1 MLNSKLNDKI
11 PNENNNP
18 SYPSTI
24 DILFLIDATTSMLP
38 FIIASKEETLKISED
53 LHNLYPNF
61 DFQYGYIFYRDPI
74 DSKDDFHELIN
85 LTDQLNEIP
94 EKISKIRAFGG
105 GDNPEDWAGAYKLAN
120 DEIKWRN
127 GEKVIFHFADD
138 GAHGTKFYS
147 EDKYPEEDEKLLFE
161 LQKSCNN
168 NIKILGVV
176 IEEMARN
183 SFDECKKFYQS
194 IGGYFE
200 VCNFNEQ
207 NNNNNKLF
215 EGYDNMRKNNNSG
228 SLFGNNNNSGNLFG
242 NKNNSGNLFVNNNNS
257 GSLFGGNTNN
267 SGNLFGN
274 NNNSGRFLGNNST
287 NTGSLFGNNSTNSGS
302 LFGNN
307 STNSGS
313 LFGNNSTN
321 SGSIFGNKTNNSGSI
336 FSSTNKSKGL
346 NIFSNNCIYEKN
358 SNSFANNNSDSENI
372 FGNKNNVPTGLFNNN
387 NNNSVGLFGNKNN
400 NNSDNL
406 IRNNNNNSVG
416 LFGNSIFSNNINQSR
431 LNSQFRDIVV
441 NSFKNIQNNK

>member
-1 MLNSKLNDKI
+1 MLNSKLNDII

-18 SYPSTI
+18 SNSSTI
-24 DILFLIDATTSMLP
+24 DILFLIDSTCSMLP

-120 DEIKWRN
+120 DENKWRN

-168 NIKILGVV
+168 NIKIIGIV
-176 IEEMARN
+176 IEERARN

-207 NNNNNKLF
+207 N
-215 EGYDNMRKNNNSG
+215 Y
-228 SLFGNNNNSGNLFG
+228 
-242 NKNNSGNLFVNNNNS
+242 
-257 GSLFGGNTNN
+257 
-267 SGNLFGN
+267 
-274 NNNSGRFLGNNST
+274 
-287 NTGSLFGNNSTNSGS
+287 
-302 LFGNN
+302 
-307 STNSGS
+307 
-313 LFGNNSTN
+313 
-321 SGSIFGNKTNNSGSI
+321 
-336 FSSTNKSKGL
+336 
-346 NIFSNNCIYEKN
+346 
-358 SNSFANNNSDSENI
+358 
-372 FGNKNNVPTGLFNNN
+372 NNV
-387 NNNSVGLFGNKNN
+387 K
-400 NNSDNL
+400 
-406 IRNNNNNSVG
+406 
-416 LFGNSIFSNNINQSR
+416 
-431 LNSQFRDIVV
+431 
-441 NSFKNIQNNK
+441 FKIKR